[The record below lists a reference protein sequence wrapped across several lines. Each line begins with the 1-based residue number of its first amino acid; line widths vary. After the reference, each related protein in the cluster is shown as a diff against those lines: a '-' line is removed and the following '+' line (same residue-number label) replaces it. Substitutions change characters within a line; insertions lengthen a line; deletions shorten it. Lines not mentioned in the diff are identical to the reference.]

1 MRTRNLNFCTNHEI
15 EQYLQKNDVIFI
27 PIGNCEMHN
36 PYPIDV
42 EGVQAEAWAKLFAER
57 YDGLYLPNLSYMPAG
72 ATVSG
77 RGTVQVDMFEAM
89 RYLYTISRSLL
100 RQGFH
105 RQIFIPSHGPSAVMA
120 LPVIHQLLDDTK
132 APFLILQPGYLF
144 QQRGLMENHFKRG
157 NSNEPMR
164 WHFKKLSDEEGL
176 GDHAM
181 ALGAYEVVG
190 RLDTVPT
197 GAEANIEGTLG
208 EDGALLNAWFPK
220 HDIIN
225 ECSSLHAPA
234 PFFYT
239 WENQHAAGPLPETR
253 EEMKREAE
261 LGARKMRDLVDR
273 CGFDLHLQ
281 VLRELD
287 EHIQK
292 NVLPVNGDHL
302 PEERWSI

>member
-15 EQYLQKNDVIFI
+15 ETYLRENDVIFI

-36 PYPIDV
+36 PYPVDV

-100 RQGFH
+100 RQGFR

-132 APFLILQPGYLF
+132 APFLILQPGFLF
-144 QQRGLMENHFKRG
+144 QQRGLMENPFRRNG
-157 NSNEPMR
+157 SEPMR
-164 WHFKKLSDEEGL
+164 WHHKMHSDEEGL

-181 ALGAYEVVG
+181 PLGAYAVVG
-190 RLDTVPT
+190 RLDAVPT
-197 GAEANIEGTLG
+197 GREANIEGTLG
-208 EDGALLNAWFPK
+208 EDGALLNGWFPK

-225 ECSSLHAPA
+225 ECSPLHAPA

-239 WENQHAAGPLPETR
+239 WEKQHAAGPLPETR
-253 EEMKREAE
+253 EEMQREAE
-261 LGARKMRDLVDR
+261 LGAARMRELVDR

-287 EHIQK
+287 EHIRN
-292 NVLPVNGDHL
+292 NVLPVVGGNL
-302 PEERWSI
+302 PEDRWSI